1 MSLLMLLSLAGFA
14 SSLAVRALDPLVP
27 QLARDL
33 ASDAGTVALLA
44 SAFAFPCALGQPI
57 LGPLGDAFGKARTIK
72 ICLALLT
79 VGSIAA
85 AASPSIGFLFAAR
98 ILSGFAAGGIVPLC
112 FAMVGDRF
120 GMQDRQ
126 VALSR
131 ILSAILVGQL
141 AGAIGAGVIATATS
155 WRAVLAIISAASLV
169 ALAMAWRGLKPL
181 PHAQRRPFTMER
193 VIGNYGVVLAN
204 PRAIV
209 CYGAVFIEGMAIFG
223 ILPFLAVM
231 LEADGTGSI
240 REAGFIISGMA
251 AGGILYTLTVKA
263 MLRCI
268 SIYTLIRLGGIVCCA
283 GLAALALFHQWP
295 PKFAA
300 FVLVGFG
307 FYMVHNSIQTQVTEL
322 APEARGAS
330 VALHAFCFFLG
341 QAMGPVLYRH
351 GLADL
356 GATATIEV
364 SALVMLVLGFMTAT
378 GFERRQ
384 QPAA

>member
-1 MSLLMLLSLAGFA
+1 MPLLFLLALAGFA

-72 ICLALLT
+72 ICLGLLT
-79 VGSIAA
+79 LGSVAA
-85 AASPSIGFLFAAR
+85 ALAPSIGFLFAAR
-98 ILSGFAAGGIVPLC
+98 VLSGFAAGGIVPLC

-141 AGAIGAGVIATATS
+141 TGAIGAGVIASATS
-155 WRAVLAIISAASLV
+155 WRVVLAMVSVASLV

-181 PHAQRRPFTMER
+181 PQAQRKPFTIER
-193 VIGNYGVVLAN
+193 VAGNYVVVLAN
-204 PRAIV
+204 PKAIV
-209 CYGAVFIEGMAIFG
+209 CFLAVFIEGMAIFG

-251 AGGILYTLTVKA
+251 VGGILYTLTVRT
-263 MLRCI
+263 MLRHI

-283 GLAALALFHQWP
+283 GLAALALFHEWP
-295 PKFAA
+295 PKFVA
-300 FVLVGFG
+300 FILVGFG
-307 FYMVHNSIQTQVTEL
+307 FYMIHNSIQTEVTEL

-330 VALHAFCFFLG
+330 MALHAFCFFLG
-341 QAMGPVLYRH
+341 QAVGPMLYRH

-356 GATATIEV
+356 GATATVEV
-364 SALVMLVLGFMTAT
+364 SALVMLVLGFCTAA
-378 GFERRQ
+378 GFARRQ
-384 QPAA
+384 QPAV